1 MTTVYRKVINVV
13 FVVCILCIIVA
24 APVVMTF
31 GSNVVVVIWCR
42 FHFLKLNVVVV
53 VVFLYLMIC

>member
-1 MTTVYRKVINVV
+1 MTTIYRKVINAV

-31 GSNVVVVIWCR
+31 GSNVVVVVIWCR
-42 FHFLKLNVVVV
+42 FHF
-53 VVFLYLMIC
+53 

>member
-31 GSNVVVVIWCR
+31 GSNVVVVMWCR
-42 FHFLKLNVVVV
+42 FHF
-53 VVFLYLMIC
+53 